1 MMLDAYRKLRE
12 AGLQVTME
20 VARYVLKGL
29 QGPGGGGSPK
39 RALAAAVAFEKS
51 GVKVGRRSWNAL
63 LCAAASAVDVETVD
77 GAVAAMALAGETL
90 SSTAHLAVAA
100 AALLKG
106 DTPAAVAAFRASADL
121 ESKVKV
127 VPKQLK
133 ASGSGEVPTPK
144 EISAEILTC
153 WASNLAKGAST
164 PGGVKGLEARTREA
178 LATADNKLPVDLASM
193 YKGAELLDGTA
204 APAAAAPA
212 TAAA

>member
-1 MMLDAYRKLRE
+1 MLDAYRKLRE
-12 AGLQVTME
+12 AGLEVNTE
-20 VARYVLKGL
+20 VARHVLKGL

-77 GAVAAMALAGETL
+77 GALAAMTLAGETL

-106 DTPAAVAAFRASADL
+106 DTPAAVAAFRAAADL

-127 VPKQLK
+127 VPMHK
-133 ASGSGEVPTPK
+133 ASGSGKVPTPK

-193 YKGAELLDGTA
+193 FKGAELVDGPA